1 MAPDAPI
8 AGVKHMTEDLQR
20 RFQEN
25 LRMDFRAQNRFNFA
39 SGARPTFL

>member
-8 AGVKHMTEDLQR
+8 AGVKHMPEDLQR

-25 LRMDFRAQNRFNFA
+25 LRMDFRA
-39 SGARPTFL
+39 